1 MKTTTP
7 SHSSLREQG
16 RAQWLPFVAA
26 ILALLIGTSVSSL
39 AGEPVKAGEAETPS
53 SKLMPGFKPFQ
64 VRTSSGV
71 MINGVIGGS
80 GPPVLLLHGA
90 PVNLAGWRK
99 MAPSLVKKYTVVAT
113 DLRGYGDSDMPDG
126 GKNHENYSKRA
137 MAQDQVDVMA
147 QLGFKRFH
155 VVAHDRGGRV
165 GHRMARDHAD
175 KVITLTVMD
184 IMPTLYLY
192 ENVDRRFAE
201 AYWFWFFLTAPAP
214 VPETL
219 IAGNPQFFMTA
230 SFFGKRN
237 LVEDA
242 AFDNF
247 VRTMSRKGAAHAQ
260 SEDYRAASTIDL
272 EHDRADLDKKLT
284 MPLLV
289 LWGDENPLNKGVDI
303 VAIWKQRANDV
314 RGHGTPSGHWLPE
327 EIPDQLSEEVSTLI
341 DSHK

>member
-1 MKTTTP
+1 MTTDC
-7 SHSSLREQG
+7 G
-16 RAQWLPFVAA
+16 RYKNVVAA
-26 ILALLIGTSVSSL
+26 MCAVRVLLSAAAVTVPGAAQAQTAPDVS
-39 AGEPVKAGEAETPS
+39 PS
-53 SKLMPGFKPFQ
+53 AKFFPGFKPFKLK
-64 VRTSSGV
+64 TSAGIT
-71 MINGVIGGS
+71 INGVVGGS

-99 MAPSLVKKYTVVAT
+99 MAPSLAKQYTVVAT

-126 GKNHENYSKRA
+126 GKNHENYAKRA

-147 QLGFKRFH
+147 QLGFGRFH

-165 GHRMARDHAD
+165 GHRLALDHAD

-192 ENVDRRFAE
+192 EHVDRRFAE

-219 IAGNPQFFMTA
+219 IAGNPKFFMAA

-237 LVEDA
+237 VVEDA

-247 VRTMSRKGAAHAQ
+247 VRTMSREGAAHAQ
-260 SEDYRAASTIDL
+260 SEDYRAAATIDL

-303 VAIWKQRANDV
+303 VAVWKQRANDV

-327 EIPDQLSEEVSTLI
+327 EIPDQLTKEVSAFI